1 MQRTQLRRYSR
12 FRRPFWKACF
22 KCSNPFLPKSYM
34 AYDDTCKKQMNHYTL
49 SMVVNVLSYIS
60 SICLSER
67 KKFSHSFMT
76 RLRNCGSFFICL
88 IVHSQT
94 IRHLIPCF
102 FQFIFYSSIA
112 SDIIVKFFLPEFKS
126 RFWYVRILTAF
137 MAMPEASMYKKLPY
151 YICVKIYLDGPEYF
165 FLICGND
172 ILLQTTAFS
181 DILRV
186 LYFSSGLLTYFC
198 YAVLAKEY
206 PTSGSFHFPDIIDEF
221 RQRPYP
227 VLSISRI

>member
-34 AYDDTCKKQMNHYTL
+34 AYDDPCKKQMNHYTL

-102 FQFIFYSSIA
+102 FNSSFTAA
-112 SDIIVKFFLPEFKS
+112 SRLTLSSNFFCQNSS
-126 RFWYVRILTAF
+126 RDFGMYAYLQPSWRCQKHPCIKTAVLYLRKNISGWPGIL
-137 MAMPEASMYKKLPY
+137 
-151 YICVKIYLDGPEYF
+151 
-165 FLICGND
+165 
-172 ILLQTTAFS
+172 FS
-181 DILRV
+181 DMR
-186 LYFSSGLLTYFC
+186 
-198 YAVLAKEY
+198 
-206 PTSGSFHFPDIIDEF
+206 
-221 RQRPYP
+221 
-227 VLSISRI
+227 